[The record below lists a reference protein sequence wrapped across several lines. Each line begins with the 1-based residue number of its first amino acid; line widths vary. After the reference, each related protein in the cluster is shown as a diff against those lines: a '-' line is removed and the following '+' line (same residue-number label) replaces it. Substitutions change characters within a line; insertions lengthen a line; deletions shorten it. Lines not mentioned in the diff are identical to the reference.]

1 MTAHHPSALEA
12 PSAADLADFAAW
24 LSERQPEIIDAI
36 DREAT
41 ESTRDDGELFYGRL
55 PSDDVDPFN
64 PWVTARAPLARE
76 VLS

>member
-12 PSAADLADFAAW
+12 PSAADLDELAALFADD
-24 LSERQPEIIDAI
+24 QPEVIDAI

-41 ESTRDDGELFYGRL
+41 ESTRDDGELYYGRL
-55 PSDDVDPFN
+55 PSDDIDEFN
-64 PWVTARAPLARE
+64 PWITARAVARE